1 MSLRVV
7 VRIVGVYVRDTEFSA
22 ILCVSLLVAGRNG
35 GFCARDTEF
44 SAILGVSL
52 QVAGQYAVFCVRDTG
67 FSAVLGVS
75 LLATWQIAV
84 RDGLRMLDGDAGENV
99 VWLSLVV
106 CQLVC
111 LAGSQTSSPMM

>member
-1 MSLRVV
+1 ME
-7 VRIVGVYVRDTEFSA
+7 GQNAGFCVRDTEFSA
-22 ILCVSLLVAGRNG
+22 VLRVSLREAVRIAK
-35 GFCARDTEF
+35 FCA
-44 SAILGVSL
+44 
-52 QVAGQYAVFCVRDTG
+52 RDTG

>member
-1 MSLRVV
+1 MQNTR
-7 VRIVGVYVRDTEFSA
+7 
-22 ILCVSLLVAGRNG
+22 
-35 GFCARDTEF
+35 FCARDT
-44 SAILGVSL
+44 
-52 QVAGQYAVFCVRDTG
+52 G
-67 FSAVLGVS
+67 FSDVFGVT
-75 LLATWQIAV
+75 LQATGQIAV

>member
-1 MSLRVV
+1 MSLRVA
-7 VRIVGVYVRDTEFSA
+7 VRIA
-22 ILCVSLLVAGRNG
+22 
-35 GFCARDTEF
+35 GFCVCDTEF

-52 QVAGQYAVFCVRDTG
+52 REAVWIAVFCVRDTGFFVVLGVSLQAAVRNAGFCVRDTG

-111 LAGSQTSSPMM
+111 MAGSQSSSPMM